1 MKMTTA
7 GIKALA
13 VSYVDASK
21 QAGAWNSTTNNM
33 YGAVDK
39 IGKMVMLDGS
49 FIDKLPE
56 LDGDELPLGKTIEE
70 YFIDL
75 TLPEA
80 YGAGKAVG
88 QTDIEYEGS
97 RDVVPALPTVEQCSY
112 NYSLGREKIK
122 TTVPYDNVERAARN
136 VEDASNMITKILER
150 LGNSYEMFKF
160 AAKKQL
166 LGNAAT
172 KAVAAGLVTTIAQ
185 PSDTESSEAFIKQV
199 KTDVETASFA
209 HEGGLNGSL
218 IGATPSLVLYV
229 KKGVMPVVE
238 VEALAGAFN
247 AEKLAIPATVK
258 VVDDFGSNEDVY
270 AMLVDTRGIKLHRD
284 YHAIRQGENADGD
297 FINYVDHSEHTGFI
311 SKNTFIKVYKAQ

>member
-1 MKMTTA
+1 MAKMTA
-7 GIKALA
+7 NGIKTLA
-13 VSYVDASK
+13 STYVAAAK
-21 QAGAWNSTTNNM
+21 QAGSWSGSTDNL
-33 YGAVDK
+33 YGAIDK

-80 YGAGKAVG
+80 YSDITTEGAK
-88 QTDIEYEGS
+88 
-97 RDVVPALPTVEQCSY
+97 DVVPALPTVEACSY

-122 TTVPYDNVERAARN
+122 TTVPYNNVERAARS
-136 VEDASNMITKILER
+136 VEDASNMITKVLER

-166 LGNAAT
+166 IGNAAA
-172 KAVAAGLVTTIAQ
+172 KAVTAGLVTTIAQ
-185 PSDTESSEAFIKQV
+185 PTDTLTSEAFIKQV

-218 IGATPSLVLYV
+218 IGAAPSLILYV

-258 VVDDFGSNEDVY
+258 VVDDFGSNNDVY
-270 AMLVDTRGIKLHRD
+270 AVLADPRGIKLHRD
-284 YHAIRQGENADGD
+284 YHAIRQSENADGD

>member
-1 MKMTTA
+1 MAKMTTA
-7 GIKALA
+7 GIKTLA
-13 VSYVDASK
+13 STYVSAAK
-21 QAGAWNSTTNNM
+21 QAGSWSASTNNM
-33 YGAVDK
+33 YGAIDK

-80 YGAGKAVG
+80 YTNITAEGAK
-88 QTDIEYEGS
+88 
-97 RDVVPALPTVEQCSY
+97 DVVPALPSVEQCSY

-136 VEDASNMITKILER
+136 VEDASNMITKVLER

-172 KAVAAGLVTTIAQ
+172 KAVSAGLVTTIAQ

-258 VVDDFGSNEDVY
+258 VVDDFGSNNDVY

>member
-1 MKMTTA
+1 MAKMTA
-7 GIKALA
+7 EGIKTLA
-13 VSYVDASK
+13 STYVAAAK
-21 QAGAWNSTTNNM
+21 QAGSWSGSTNNL
-33 YGAVDK
+33 YGAIDK

-80 YGAGKAVG
+80 YSDITTEGAK
-88 QTDIEYEGS
+88 
-97 RDVVPALPTVEQCSY
+97 DVVPALPTVEACSY
-112 NYSLGREKIK
+112 NYSLGKEKIK
-122 TTVPYDNVERAARN
+122 TTVPYNNVERAARS
-136 VEDASNMITKILER
+136 VEDASNMITKVLER

-166 LGNAAT
+166 IGNAAA
-172 KAVAAGLVTTIAQ
+172 KAVTAGLVTTIAQ
-185 PSDTESSEAFIKQV
+185 PTDTLTSEAFIKQV

-218 IGATPSLVLYV
+218 IGAAPSLILYV

-258 VVDDFGSNEDVY
+258 VVDDFGSNNDVY
-270 AMLVDTRGIKLHRD
+270 AVLADPRGIKLHRD
-284 YHAIRQGENADGD
+284 YHAIRQSENADGD

>member
-1 MKMTTA
+1 MAKMTISGLQT
-7 GIKALA
+7 LA
-13 VSYVDASK
+13 KTYVAAAK
-21 QAGAWNSTTNNM
+21 QAGTWTNSTNNL
-33 YGAVDK
+33 YKAIDK
-39 IGKMVMLDGS
+39 IGKMVMIDGQ

-80 YGAGKAVG
+80 YGAIATEGGKDPA
-88 QTDIEYEGS
+88 
-97 RDVVPALPTVEQCSY
+97 PALPTVENCSY
-112 NYSLGREKIK
+112 SYSLGREKIK
-122 TTVPYDNVERAARN
+122 TTVPYDNVERAARS

-166 LGNAAT
+166 LGNAAD
-172 KAVAAGLVTTIAQ
+172 KAVTAKLVTTIAK
-185 PSDTESSEAFIKQV
+185 PVDTATSEAFIKQI
-199 KTDVETASFA
+199 KQDVETASFPN
-209 HEGGLNGSL
+209 EGGLNSSL
-218 IGATPSLVLYV
+218 IGAAPELVLYV
-229 KKGVMPVVE
+229 KKGVMPIVE

-258 VVDDFGSNEDVY
+258 VVDDFGTMTNSSVY
-270 AMLVDTRGIKLHRD
+270 AVLVDPRGIKLHRD
-284 YHAIRQGENADGD
+284 YHAIRQSENADGD

-311 SKNTFIKVYKAQ
+311 SKNVFIKAYKAA

>member
-1 MKMTTA
+1 MAKMTA
-7 GIKALA
+7 NGIKTLA
-13 VSYVDASK
+13 STYVAAAK
-21 QAGAWNSTTNNM
+21 QAGSWSGSTDNL
-33 YGAVDK
+33 YGAIDK

-80 YGAGKAVG
+80 YSNITTEGAK
-88 QTDIEYEGS
+88 
-97 RDVVPALPTVEQCSY
+97 DVVPALPTVEACSY

-122 TTVPYDNVERAARN
+122 TTVPYNNVERAARS
-136 VEDASNMITKILER
+136 VEDASNMITKVLER

-166 LGNAAT
+166 IGNAAE
-172 KAVAAGLVTTIAQ
+172 KAVTAGLVTTIAQ
-185 PSDTESSEAFIKQV
+185 PTDTLTSEAFIKQV

-218 IGATPSLVLYV
+218 IGAAPSLILYV

-258 VVDDFGSNEDVY
+258 VVDDFGSNNNVY
-270 AMLVDTRGIKLHRD
+270 AVLVDPRGIKLHRD
-284 YHAIRQGENADGD
+284 YHAIRQSENADGD

>member
-1 MKMTTA
+1 MAKMTTS
-7 GIKALA
+7 GIKELA
-13 VSYVDASK
+13 ASYVAAAK

-39 IGKMVMLDGS
+39 IGKMVMLDGL

-80 YGAGKAVG
+80 Y
-88 QTDIEYEGS
+88 TDIATEGAK
-97 RDVVPALPTVEQCSY
+97 DTAPALPTVEQCSY

-136 VEDASNMITKILER
+136 VEDASNMIAKVLER

-172 KAVAAGLVTTIAQ
+172 KAAAAGLAVTIAQ
-185 PSDTESSEAFIKQV
+185 PTNTETSEAFIKQI
-199 KTDVETASFA
+199 KSDVEEASFA

-218 IGATPSLVLYV
+218 IGATPSLYLYV
-229 KKGVMPVVE
+229 KKGVMPTVE
-238 VEALAGAFN
+238 VDALAGAFN
-247 AEKLAIPATVK
+247 SEKLAIPATVK
-258 VVDDFGSNEDVY
+258 VVDDFGSNNDIY
-270 AMLVDTRGIKLHRD
+270 AMLVDSRGIKLHRD
-284 YHAIRQGENADGD
+284 YHAIRQSPNGDGD